1 SSATSNTKSNIL
13 FTATELST
21 AGIANGDLIT
31 AIAFNKANT
40 GYFLIPVQ
48 YTIRMGNTAN
58 APPLAGTIATQ
69 WPTILATQTT
79 VYTSSSFNVP
89 NTAGWVTITLTT
101 PFIYTGGSLEISTE
115 VLMTGG
121 TTGASDKISWEYT
134 TGFSDYIIG
143 EAAGSNSNLAT
154 YKHRPNIKITHVAG
168 TPCSGT
174 PTAGTATVSTRN
186 CASEP
191 VTLAL
196 TGNTIASGMT
206 IQWQSSPA
214 GANTFTDITGATN
227 TSYTVTNQTASTD
240 YRSVV

>member
-1 SSATSNTKSNIL
+1 MTKFYSKFHFLTLFLLLCCIPTFITAQTTVQIGTGTAVSGSTLYSPIYRFDASSATSDTKSNIL

-21 AGIANGDLIT
+21 ARIANGDLIT

-143 EAAGSNSNLAT
+143 E
-154 YKHRPNIKITHVAG
+154 
-168 TPCSGT
+168 
-174 PTAGTATVSTRN
+174 
-186 CASEP
+186 
-191 VTLAL
+191 
-196 TGNTIASGMT
+196 
-206 IQWQSSPA
+206 
-214 GANTFTDITGATN
+214 
-227 TSYTVTNQTASTD
+227 
-240 YRSVV
+240 